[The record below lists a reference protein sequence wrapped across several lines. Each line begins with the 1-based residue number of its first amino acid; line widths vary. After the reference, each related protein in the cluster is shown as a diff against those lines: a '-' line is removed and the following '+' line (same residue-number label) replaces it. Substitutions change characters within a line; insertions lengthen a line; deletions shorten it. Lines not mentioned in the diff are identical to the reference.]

1 MNSNTQLWG
10 DMVED
15 NFPTISDGFTL
26 VKNKKKIAPIIP
38 SLDMEDDDTKPPKK
52 ELKKIVCKSIMEGIP
67 CPYENKCHFIH
78 YLDEACP
85 TECKFGYDCSK
96 IKYTNNKIRN
106 NLKNLCF
113 MLHPDEK
120 IDDYVKRIGV
130 KGSMIRPKPEEIYK
144 NTKMCNSALEGVK
157 CDGKDCTY
165 AHKLEDLRI
174 SKCKFGGKC
183 YHVKKEGL
191 SFENQSDKVCIFMH
205 DDETLE
211 NYKHRVIDTEKTKLK
226 KRKSEDTLQNSEIK
240 KQKVE
245 KCNDKE
251 QVVVEVKEETS
262 VVDLTK
268 INEDVPDIDF
278 STVTEY
284 QQDVIYMSVPSN
296 MAQEILDI
304 MIKNGKTKIQ
314 MTMY

>member
-96 IKYTNNKIRN
+96 VKYTNNKIRN

-226 KRKSEDTLQNSEIK
+226 KRKAEDTLQNSEIK

-245 KCNDKE
+245 KCDDKE
-251 QVVVEVKEETS
+251 QPVVEVKEETS

-268 INEDVPDIDF
+268 INDVPDIDF

-284 QQDVIYMSVPSN
+284 QQDVIYMSVPRN
-296 MAQEILDI
+296 IRYNE
-304 MIKNGKTKIQ
+304 
-314 MTMY
+314 